1 MLQRVHESIFKEWK
15 GKLNNFLI
23 YKFRPVFAK
32 YPGYSEELLSQQMVA
47 KFVAVKAAI
56 QSIFDATNATRS
68 RAIYKK
74 KVS

>member
-1 MLQRVHESIFKEWK
+1 MHESIFKEWK
-15 GKLNNFLI
+15 GKLYNFVI
-23 YKFRPVFAK
+23 YKFRPVFVK
-32 YPGYSEELLSQQMVA
+32 YPGSSEELLSQQMVA

-56 QSIFDATNATRS
+56 QSIFDVTNATRS